1 MKTKLISSLKIIG
14 MELLGSILIAV
25 GIYNFAAASAFPMTG
40 FSGIALIFNR
50 AVCTARRPHNHC
62 PECSGSGAVLQT
74 PGQTVLSAFRA
85 LYGHLINYDRLS
97 CPPVPGIHRKQ
108 DAGGNLHGRAGRAGL
123 CHYLYAEFLHRRH
136 RLYHNGSKSLK
147 ALLIPR

>member
-14 MELLGSILIAV
+14 VELLGSILIAV

-50 AVCTARRPHNHC
+50 LFALPVGLTII
-62 PECSGSGAVLQT
+62 VLNV
-74 PGQTVLSAFRA
+74 PVAA
-85 LYGHLINYDRLS
+85 LCYKLLGKQFFLRSVRCMVISSIMIDYLA
-97 CPPVPGIHRKQ
+97 PLFPVHRKQ
-108 DAGGNLHGRAGRAGL
+108 DAGGNLHRRAGRAGL

-136 RLYHNGSKSLK
+136 RLYHNGGKSLK

>member
-50 AVCTARRPHNHC
+50 LFALPVGLTIIVLNVPVAALCYNSWANSSFCVPCAVWSSHQ
-62 PECSGSGAVLQT
+62 L
-74 PGQTVLSAFRA
+74 
-85 LYGHLINYDRLS
+85 
-97 CPPVPGIHRKQ
+97 
-108 DAGGNLHGRAGRAGL
+108 
-123 CHYLYAEFLHRRH
+123 
-136 RLYHNGSKSLK
+136 
-147 ALLIPR
+147 

>member
-50 AVCTARRPHNHC
+50 AVLHCPGRPHNHC

-97 CPPVPGIHRKQ
+97 WPPCSRYTPEAGCWRQSARACWPGWAMPLSICR
-108 DAGGNLHGRAGRAGL
+108 
-123 CHYLYAEFLHRRH
+123 
-136 RLYHNGSKSLK
+136 
-147 ALLIPR
+147 IPPQEAPTLS

>member
-14 MELLGSILIAV
+14 VELLGSILIAV

-50 AVCTARRPHNHC
+50 LFALPVGLTII
-62 PECSGSGAVLQT
+62 VLNV
-74 PGQTVLSAFRA
+74 PVAALCYKLLGKTVLSAFRA

-108 DAGGNLHGRAGRAGL
+108 DAGGNLHRRAGRAGL
-123 CHYLYAEFLHRRH
+123 CHYLYAEFLYRRH